1 MNVLL
6 GGPLF
11 CVLLWAR
18 PGLGEALSG
27 YEDRVLPLLDDHGG
41 VLEQRLR
48 THGDGAGDPTE
59 VQLIGFPSESA
70 FDAYM
75 ADPRRTEL
83 AAERDR
89 VIERTSLLRV
99 SRTA

>member
-1 MNVLL
+1 MNVPSEL
-6 GGPLF
+6 PLF

-18 PGLGEALSG
+18 PGLAEALSD
-27 YEDRVLPLLDDHGG
+27 YEDRVLPLLTEHGG

-48 THGDGAGDPTE
+48 NRGDSAEDPTE
-59 VQLIGFPSESA
+59 VQLIGFTSESA
-70 FDAYM
+70 FDSYM

-89 VIERTSLLRV
+89 VIERTSLLLVTR
-99 SRTA
+99 SA